1 MAILVDV
8 SFGDG
13 FGVKDHECGKMNGGT
28 EIDLAPAVSRRMF
41 DRLRKIA
48 KEKEIPWQTHIMGG
62 RTGTDT
68 DIVASSGRGVRCGL
82 LSIPLRSMHTAV
94 ETVCA
99 RDVLSTA
106 RLMAEFAKEVE

>member
-1 MAILVDV
+1 
-8 SFGDG
+8 
-13 FGVKDHECGKMNGGT
+13 MNGGT